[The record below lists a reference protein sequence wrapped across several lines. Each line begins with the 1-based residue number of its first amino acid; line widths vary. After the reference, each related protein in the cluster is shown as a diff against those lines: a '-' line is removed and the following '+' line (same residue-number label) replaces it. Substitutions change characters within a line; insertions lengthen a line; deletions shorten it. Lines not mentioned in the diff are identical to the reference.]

1 MSYFG
6 LVSIANLLRSL
17 KTIYFGININNVK
30 NIKKL
35 SLVLF
40 SLIAPVVNAL
50 YVKTWV
56 EVIRLS
62 FCVNW

>member
-35 SLVLF
+35 CLVLF
-40 SLIAPVVNAL
+40 SLIASVVNAL